1 MQIDEENIENMFV
14 NMLLKKKTLKQ
25 TQIQKYIFWWLFI
38 QEWAKKIKFENVQV
52 MECKVILP
60 KPTPMNHL
68 HQNFDFSI

>member
-1 MQIDEENIENMFV
+1 MQIDEKNIENMFV
-14 NMLLKKKTLKQ
+14 NVLLKKKTLKQ
-25 TQIQKYIFWWLFI
+25 TQIQKYIFI
-38 QEWAKKIKFENVQV
+38 QEWAKKIKSEIVQV